1 VKIEY
6 LSYTAK
12 EKGNKMKVSLFSQ
25 SLFAFDLSKAI
36 ATTAE
41 IGFPAIELACTD
53 PHFDLKTARKE
64 PERIADEVQ
73 QAGLT
78 VSALSLF
85 NTFTD
90 PAGFD
95 EQVETAVAYIR
106 LAPLFKTRLLKLT
119 PGSPSSAEATE
130 EHWQCFANALNRLIP
145 IAREVGVRLAFE
157 THMGQL
163 TDTLTSSQRLMEMT
177 PADVVGMTVDFLN
190 LAFAGEK
197 MTEMIP
203 VLRDRMVHTHI
214 KNGHIDS
221 KGGWHFQ
228 ALDRGLIDYVMLLRL
243 LRDVGYT
250 GYLSIECLS
259 PQAAEMPSE
268 TARRDFEILNSYLD
282 QVGYSGSG

>member
-1 VKIEY
+1 
-6 LSYTAK
+6 
-12 EKGNKMKVSLFSQ
+12 MKVSLFSQ

-36 ATTAE
+36 ATTAK

-53 PHFDLKTARKE
+53 PHFNLKTARKE
-64 PERIADEVQ
+64 PERIADQIQ
-73 QAGLT
+73 QARLT

-90 PAGFD
+90 PARLD
-95 EQVETAVAYIR
+95 EQVEAAVAYIR

-130 EHWQCFANALNRLIP
+130 EHWQCLANALNKLIP
-145 IAREVGVRLAFE
+145 IAKEVGVRLAFE
-157 THMGQL
+157 THMRQL
-163 TDTLTSSQRLMEMT
+163 TDTLASSQRLMEMT

-190 LAFAGEK
+190 LRFAGEK
-197 MTEMIP
+197 MTEIIP
-203 VLRDRMVHTHI
+203 VFGDRMYHTHI
-214 KNGHIDS
+214 KNGYIDS

-228 ALDRGLIDYVMLLRL
+228 ALDKGLIDYIMLLRL
-243 LRDVGYT
+243 LRDAGYT

-268 TARRDFEILNSYLD
+268 TARRDFEILNFYLD
-282 QVGYSGSG
+282 QVGYSVSG